1 MADENNTSIEEPNE
15 PENVTPEEPKEPEST
30 NPYQSIIDQQ
40 TEQINALIE
49 QNAKL
54 TSQITKMIQTGIQIT
69 DGNAQQ
75 QQTQAHSGYGFA
87 KGNVAL
93 SDDDDFSVSS
103 LGNLIGKRDV

>member
-1 MADENNTSIEEPNE
+1 MDDENNTSIEEPNE
-15 PENVTPEEPKEPEST
+15 QENDTLEEPKEPERV

-54 TSQITKMIQTGIQIT
+54 TSQITKMIQTGTQIN

-75 QQTQAHSGYGFA
+75 QQTQHSGYGFA
-87 KGNVAL
+87 KGNIAL

-103 LGNLIGKRDV
+103 LGNLIGKRD

>member
-1 MADENNTSIEEPNE
+1 MPNENNTTSIEEPNE
-15 PENVTPEEPKEPEST
+15 PENTTPEEPKESEST

-54 TSQITKMIQTGIQIT
+54 TSQITKMIQTGTQIN

-75 QQTQAHSGYGFA
+75 AQTPHSGYGFA
-87 KGNVAL
+87 KGNIAL

>member
-1 MADENNTSIEEPNE
+1 MTGENNTSIEEPNE
-15 PENVTPEEPKEPEST
+15 PENTTPEEPKEPEST

-54 TSQITKMIQTGIQIT
+54 TSQITKMIQTGTQIN

-93 SDDDDFSVSS
+93 SDDDDYSVSA
-103 LGNLIGKRDV
+103 LGNLIGKRD